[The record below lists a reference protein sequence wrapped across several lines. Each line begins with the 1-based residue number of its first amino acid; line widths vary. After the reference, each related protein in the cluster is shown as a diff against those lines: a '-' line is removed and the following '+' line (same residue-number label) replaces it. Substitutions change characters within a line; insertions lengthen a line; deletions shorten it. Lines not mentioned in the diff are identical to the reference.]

1 MHAGWAL
8 WRTCGAWTRTWMVAW
23 AAGGSGFAVL
33 LICITCIVNAAE
45 GGAVVAVTDQR
56 GIIRRCLLEYKGCA
70 AGAVDHVNFQNLAC
84 RAAARQ
90 EESSDSPPGSVTLQ
104 QRGQPNRTP
113 PTPDV
118 RLYHRAVV
126 VAQVQPSLPARKLAL
141 R

>member
-1 MHAGWAL
+1 MAPQTRLSRWEQCSMCGGHAS
-8 WRTCGAWTRTWMVAW
+8 C
-23 AAGGSGFAVL
+23 
-33 LICITCIVNAAE
+33 
-45 GGAVVAVTDQR
+45 
-56 GIIRRCLLEYKGCA
+56 
-70 AGAVDHVNFQNLAC
+70 C

-126 VAQVQPSLPARKLAL
+126 LLRYSRPYQPGTRLAIAI
-141 R
+141 